1 MTEPKQRSSAVPE
14 PAPESKWVEEMHG
27 HFRQNGLYR
36 AQDLQRVLGDPR
48 EHVTLQTSDEEPIN
62 FTVKS

>member
-1 MTEPKQRSSAVPE
+1 MKEPKQQSSAVPE
-14 PAPESKWVEEMHG
+14 PVSEPKWVEEMHG
-27 HFRQNGLYR
+27 YYQQNGFYR

-62 FTVKS
+62 FTVKR